1 VAKLGLAT
9 FPAGPVMD
17 AYQTTTA
24 FLVDKIG
31 WLSTLMMGIG
41 GLVFLASKGSNSGAV
56 TWILLGALMAGIGS
70 LVGTGGVVTWI
81 MNCIGVYAPVVA

>member
-1 VAKLGLAT
+1 
-9 FPAGPVMD
+9 MD
-17 AYQTTTA
+17 AYQATTA

-31 WLSTLMMGIG
+31 WISTIMMDAG
-41 GLVFLASKGSNSGAV
+41 GLAFIASKGGNSGAV

-81 MNCIGVYAPVVA
+81 MNYIGVHAPVVA